1 VHIFLFKHHQSLE
14 LSENS
19 LTENV
24 ICVIMMEVHEILH
37 RLFEMMFTRP
47 MIELSVSV
55 MVRGSI
61 GKEKNMMQNNVSNV
75 RNAVAGQMG
84 KKVKIRINRGRHKVD
99 VSEGIISE
107 TYPSI
112 FLIKI
117 QETADMPVRTV
128 SYSYTDILTKD
139 VELILCH

>member
-1 VHIFLFKHHQSLE
+1 
-14 LSENS
+14 
-19 LTENV
+19 
-24 ICVIMMEVHEILH
+24 
-37 RLFEMMFTRP
+37 
-47 MIELSVSV
+47 
-55 MVRGSI
+55 MV
-61 GKEKNMMQNNVSNV
+61 QNNVSNV
-75 RNAVAGQMG
+75 RNAVANQMG

-117 QETADMPVRTV
+117 QEADNMPVRTV

-139 VELILCH
+139 VELILCS

>member
-1 VHIFLFKHHQSLE
+1 MKQNDV
-14 LSENS
+14 
-19 LTENV
+19 
-24 ICVIMMEVHEILH
+24 
-37 RLFEMMFTRP
+37 
-47 MIELSVSV
+47 
-55 MVRGSI
+55 
-61 GKEKNMMQNNVSNV
+61 NNV
-75 RNAVAGQMG
+75 RKAVINQVG

-117 QETADMPVRTV
+117 QDSKDTPVRTV

-139 VELILCH
+139 VELILCN